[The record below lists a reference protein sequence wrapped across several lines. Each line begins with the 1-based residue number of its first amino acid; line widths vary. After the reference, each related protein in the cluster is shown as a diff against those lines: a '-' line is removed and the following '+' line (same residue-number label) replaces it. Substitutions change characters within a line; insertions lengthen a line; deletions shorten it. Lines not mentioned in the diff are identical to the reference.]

1 VESAGVLI
9 ELGAVIV
16 GLAVLARL
24 ASRLAIPAIPLYLL
38 AGLAFGEGGLLPLVT
53 TAEFIEIGAEI
64 GLILLLLSLGL
75 EYSAR
80 ELVSTLKA
88 QTPAGFV
95 DIVLNFS
102 PGLLAGLILGWGVLP
117 AAVLGGVTYVSS
129 SGVVAKLLH
138 DLGRVGNR
146 ETPVVLSIL
155 VIEDLAM
162 AVYLPMLA
170 GLLIGG
176 VTVSGL
182 GTAAVAVAG
191 VVGFLAIAQRVEVGV
206 SRVLFSRSDE
216 ALLLTILGLAVLVAG
231 IAELV
236 QVSAAVG
243 ALLVGIAFSGPAAQG
258 ARALLA
264 PLRDFLA
271 AIFFVFFGLS
281 VDPSQIPQAL
291 GPALALALLTAATK
305 FATGW
310 WSARRA
316 GIGPRGRA
324 RAGATLIPR
333 GEFSIVIAGIAVAS
347 GLGPDV
353 GALSIAYVLVLA
365 VVGPLAARAS
375 GPIAERL
382 LSATSAEGR
391 DVTLSRN
398 RRAQPPPR
406 HTERPRDRLREE
418 PGADSGR
425 ER

>member
-1 VESAGVLI
+1 MRSSAVLI

-16 GLAVLARL
+16 GLAILARL

-38 AGLAFGEGGLLPLVT
+38 AGLAFGEGGVLPLIT
-53 TAEFIEIGAEI
+53 TSEFIEIGAEI

-88 QTPAGFV
+88 QGPAGFV
-95 DIVLNFS
+95 DAALNFS
-102 PGLLAGLILGWGVLP
+102 PGFLAGLVLGWGVLP

-138 DLGRVGNR
+138 DLGRVGNG
-146 ETPVVLSIL
+146 ETPVLLSIL

-176 VTVSGL
+176 VTLAGV
-182 GTAAVAVAG
+182 GTAAVTIAG
-191 VVGFLAIAQRVEVGV
+191 VVAFLAIVRRVDVGV
-206 SRVLFSRSDE
+206 SRLLFSHSDE

-243 ALLVGIAFSGPAAQG
+243 ALLVGIALSGPAAQG
-258 ARALLA
+258 ARALLT

-271 AIFFVFFGLS
+271 AIFFAFFGLS
-281 VDPSQIPQAL
+281 VDPSLIPDVL
-291 GPALALALLTAATK
+291 GPALVLGGLTAATK

-316 GIGPRGRA
+316 GVGPRGRA
-324 RAGATLIPR
+324 RAGATLIAR

-347 GLGPDV
+347 GLDTDV
-353 GALSIAYVLVLA
+353 GALSITYVLVLA
-365 VVGPLAARAS
+365 VVGPVAARVS
-375 GPIAERL
+375 EPIADRL
-382 LSATSAEGR
+382 LCLKA
-391 DVTLSRN
+391 SREA
-398 RRAQPPPR
+398 RR
-406 HTERPRDRLREE
+406 
-418 PGADSGR
+418 
-425 ER
+425 

>member
-1 VESAGVLI
+1 VRSSSILI

-16 GLAVLARL
+16 GLAILARL
-24 ASRLAIPAIPLYLL
+24 ASRLGIPAIPLYLL
-38 AGLAFGEGGLLPLVT
+38 AGLAFGKGGLLPLVT

-88 QTPAGFV
+88 QGPAGVV
-95 DIVLNFS
+95 DAALNFS
-102 PGLLAGLILGWGVLP
+102 PGFLAGLVLGWDWLA

-155 VIEDLAM
+155 VMEDLAM

-176 VTVSGL
+176 ITLSGL
-182 GTAAVAVAG
+182 VAAAGAIVG
-191 VVGFLAIAQRVEVGV
+191 VVAFLAIAQRVEVGIG
-206 SRVLFSRSDE
+206 RLLFSHSDE

-243 ALLVGIAFSGPAAQG
+243 ALLVGIALSGPAAHG

-271 AIFFVFFGLS
+271 AIFFAFFGLS
-281 VDPSQIPQAL
+281 VDPGLIPAVL
-291 GPALALALLTAATK
+291 GPALVLAVVTAATK

-316 GIGPRGRA
+316 GIGPRGCA
-324 RAGATLIPR
+324 RAGATLIAR
-333 GEFSIVIAGIAVAS
+333 GEFSIVIAGVALAS
-347 GLGPDV
+347 GLETEV

-365 VVGPLAARAS
+365 VAGPIAARVS
-375 GPIAERL
+375 EPIAERL
-382 LSATSAEGR
+382 LSVEASGEG
-391 DVTLSRN
+391 
-398 RRAQPPPR
+398 
-406 HTERPRDRLREE
+406 EE
-418 PGADSGR
+418 
-425 ER
+425 

>member
-1 VESAGVLI
+1 VESSAVLI

-16 GLAVLARL
+16 GLAILARL
-24 ASRLAIPAIPLYLL
+24 ASGLAIPAIPLYLL

-80 ELVSTLKA
+80 ELVTTLRA
-88 QTPAGFV
+88 QASPGLV
-95 DIVLNFS
+95 DAVLNFS
-102 PGLLAGLILGWGVLP
+102 PGFLAGLVLGWGTLP

-138 DLGRVGNR
+138 DLGWVGNR

-170 GLLIGG
+170 ALLIGG
-176 VTVSGL
+176 ATLSGL
-182 GTAAVAVAG
+182 GTAAGAVAG
-191 VVGFLAIAQRVEVGV
+191 VVAFLAMALRVEVGV
-206 SRVLFSRSDE
+206 SRLIFSHSDE

-231 IAELV
+231 VAELV

-243 ALLVGIAFSGPAAQG
+243 ALLVGIALSGPAARG

-271 AIFFVFFGLS
+271 AIFFAFFGLS
-281 VDPSQIPQAL
+281 IDPSQIPGTL
-291 GPALALALLTAATK
+291 GPALALAVLTGATK

-324 RAGATLIPR
+324 RAGAALIPR

-347 GLGPDV
+347 GLATEV

-365 VVGPLAARAS
+365 VAGPVAARVS
-375 GPIAERL
+375 DPMVERL
-382 LSATSAEGR
+382 LSVNTAGKGQR
-391 DVTLSRN
+391 
-398 RRAQPPPR
+398 
-406 HTERPRDRLREE
+406 
-418 PGADSGR
+418 
-425 ER
+425 

>member
-1 VESAGVLI
+1 MESSGLLI

-16 GLAVLARL
+16 GLAILARL

-64 GLILLLLSLGL
+64 GLILLLLTLGL

-80 ELVSTLKA
+80 ELVSTLRA
-88 QTPAGFV
+88 QAPAGLV
-95 DIVLNFS
+95 DAVLNFS
-102 PGLLAGLILGWGVLP
+102 PGLLAGLFLGWGVLP

-162 AVYLPMLA
+162 AVYLPVLA
-170 GLLIGG
+170 ALLIGG
-176 VTVSGL
+176 VTFSGL
-182 GTAAVAVAG
+182 GSAAAAVAG
-191 VVGFLAIAQRVEVGV
+191 VVAFLALAQRVDVGL
-206 SRVLFSRSDE
+206 SRLLLSRSDE

-231 IAELV
+231 IAELI

-243 ALLVGIAFSGPAAQG
+243 ALLVGIALSGPAARG

-271 AIFFVFFGLS
+271 AIFFAFFGLS
-281 VDPSQIPQAL
+281 VDPSQIPGVL
-291 GPALALALLTAATK
+291 GPALTLALLTAATK
-305 FATGW
+305 FAAGW
-310 WSARRA
+310 WAARRA

-324 RAGATLIPR
+324 RAGAILIPR

-347 GLGPDV
+347 GLDRDV

-365 VVGPLAARAS
+365 VAGPVAARVS
-375 GPIAERL
+375 EPIADRL
-382 LSATSAEGR
+382 LSVKPPGR
-391 DVTLSRN
+391 
-398 RRAQPPPR
+398 A
-406 HTERPRDRLREE
+406 RDDDRSKPREE
-418 PGADSGR
+418 QPADKTGPRGDGLQEGTGPGR
-425 ER
+425 EV

>member
-1 VESAGVLI
+1 LESSGVLI
-9 ELGAVIV
+9 ELGAVII

-88 QTPAGFV
+88 QAPAGVV
-95 DIVLNFS
+95 DLVLNFS
-102 PGLLAGLILGWGVLP
+102 PGFLAGLILGWGVLS

-138 DLGRVGNR
+138 ELGRIGNR
-146 ETPVVLSIL
+146 ETPLVLSIL

-182 GTAAVAVAG
+182 GTAAIAVAG
-191 VVGFLAIAQRVEVGV
+191 VVTFLALAQRVDVGV
-206 SRVLFSRSDE
+206 SRLLFSHSDE

-258 ARALLA
+258 ARALLT
-264 PLRDFLA
+264 PMRDFLA
-271 AIFFVFFGLS
+271 AIFFAFFGLS
-281 VDPSQIPQAL
+281 VDPAQIPAAL
-291 GPALALALLTAATK
+291 GVAIVLALVTAVTK

-347 GLGPDV
+347 GLGPNV
-353 GALSIAYVLVLA
+353 GALSITYVLVLA
-365 VVGPLAARAS
+365 VAGSVVARIS
-375 GPIAERL
+375 EPIAERL
-382 LSATSAEGR
+382 LPAKSPGK
-391 DVTLSRN
+391 
-398 RRAQPPPR
+398 RR
-406 HTERPRDRLREE
+406 E
-418 PGADSGR
+418 
-425 ER
+425 

>member
-1 VESAGVLI
+1 VRSSTVLI

-16 GLAVLARL
+16 GLAILARL
-24 ASRLAIPAIPLYLL
+24 ASLLAIPAIPLYLL

-53 TAEFIEIGAEI
+53 TGEFIEIGAEI

-88 QTPAGFV
+88 QAPAGML
-95 DIVLNFS
+95 DAALNFT
-102 PGLLAGLILGWGVLP
+102 PGFLAGLVLGWDWLS
-117 AAVLGGVTYVSS
+117 ATVLGGVTYVSS

-155 VIEDLAM
+155 VVEDLAM

-176 VTVSGL
+176 VTLSGL
-182 GTAAVAVAG
+182 GAAAAAIVG
-191 VVGFLAIAQRVEVGV
+191 VIAFLVIAQRVEVGIG
-206 SRVLFSRSDE
+206 RLLFSHSDE

-231 IAELV
+231 IAERV

-243 ALLVGIAFSGPAAQG
+243 ALLVGIALSGPAAHG

-271 AIFFVFFGLS
+271 AIFFAFFGLS
-281 VDPSQIPQAL
+281 VDPSLIPGVI
-291 GPALALALLTAATK
+291 GPALVLAVVTGATK

-310 WSARRA
+310 WSAGRA

-324 RAGATLIPR
+324 RAGATLIAH
-333 GEFSIVIAGIAVAS
+333 GEFSIVIAGITIAS
-347 GLGPDV
+347 GLETEV
-353 GALSIAYVLVLA
+353 GALSIAYVLILA
-365 VVGPLAARAS
+365 VAGPVAARVS
-375 GPIAERL
+375 EPIAERL
-382 LSATSAEGR
+382 LSVKAANKR
-391 DVTLSRN
+391 
-398 RRAQPPPR
+398 
-406 HTERPRDRLREE
+406 
-418 PGADSGR
+418 
-425 ER
+425 

>member
-1 VESAGVLI
+1 VESSGILI

-16 GLAVLARL
+16 GLAILARL

-38 AGLAFGEGGLLPLVT
+38 AGLAFGKGGLLPLVT

-88 QTPAGFV
+88 QAPAGIV
-95 DIVLNFS
+95 DIALNFS
-102 PGLLAGLILGWGVLP
+102 PGFLAGLILGWEVIS

-138 DLGRVGNR
+138 DLGRVGNQ
-146 ETPVVLSIL
+146 ETPVILSIL

-176 VTVSGL
+176 VTASGL
-182 GTAAVAVAG
+182 ATASAAVAG
-191 VVGFLAIAQRVEVGV
+191 VVVFLAIAQRAEVGL
-206 SRVLFSRSDE
+206 SRMLFSHSDE

-243 ALLVGIAFSGPAAQG
+243 ALLVGIALSGPAAKG
-258 ARALLA
+258 ARPLLT

-271 AIFFVFFGLS
+271 AIFFAFFGLS
-281 VDPSQIPQAL
+281 VDPSQIPGAL
-291 GPALALALLTAATK
+291 GPALVLALLTAATK
-305 FATGW
+305 FVTGW

-347 GLGPDV
+347 GLGTDI

-365 VVGPLAARAS
+365 VAGPVAARVS
-375 GPIAERL
+375 EPVVERL
-382 LSATSAEGR
+382 LSVKETGPGRTSR
-391 DVTLSRN
+391 
-398 RRAQPPPR
+398 
-406 HTERPRDRLREE
+406 
-418 PGADSGR
+418 
-425 ER
+425 

>member
-1 VESAGVLI
+1 MRSSGVLI

-16 GLAVLARL
+16 GLAILARL
-24 ASRLAIPAIPLYLL
+24 ASQLGIPAIPLYLL
-38 AGLAFGEGGLLPLVT
+38 AGLAFGEGGFLPLVT
-53 TAEFIEIGAEI
+53 TGEFIEIGAEI

-80 ELVSTLKA
+80 ELVATLRTQA
-88 QTPAGFV
+88 RAGV
-95 DIVLNFS
+95 LDAVLNFS
-102 PGLLAGLILGWGVLP
+102 PGLLAGLILGWGWLP

-138 DLGRVGNR
+138 DLGRIGNR

-155 VIEDLAM
+155 VMEDLAM

-176 VTVSGL
+176 ITLSGL
-182 GTAAVAVAG
+182 GAAAAAIVG
-191 VVGFLAIAQRVEVGV
+191 VVAFLAIAQRVEVGIG
-206 SRVLFSRSDE
+206 RLLFSHSDE
-216 ALLLTILGLAVLVAG
+216 ALLLTILGLGVLVAG

-243 ALLVGIAFSGPAAQG
+243 ALLVGIALSGPAAHG

-264 PLRDFLA
+264 PLRDFMA
-271 AIFFVFFGLS
+271 AIFFAFFGLS
-281 VDPSQIPQAL
+281 VDPGMIPGAL
-291 GPALALALLTAATK
+291 GAALALAAVTAVTK

-324 RAGATLIPR
+324 RAGAALIAR
-333 GEFSIVIAGIAVAS
+333 GEFSLVIAGIAVAS
-347 GLGPDV
+347 GLGTDV

-365 VVGPLAARAS
+365 VVGPVAARVS
-375 GPIAERL
+375 EPIAERL
-382 LSATSAEGR
+382 LSPRVSREG
-391 DVTLSRN
+391 
-398 RRAQPPPR
+398 
-406 HTERPRDRLREE
+406 HT
-418 PGADSGR
+418 
-425 ER
+425 

>member
-1 VESAGVLI
+1 VRSSGVLI

-16 GLAVLARL
+16 GLAILARL
-24 ASRLAIPAIPLYLL
+24 ASQLGIPAIPLYLL
-38 AGLAFGEGGLLPLVT
+38 AGLAFGEGGLFPLVT
-53 TAEFIEIGAEI
+53 TAEFIEVGAEI

-88 QTPAGFV
+88 QAPAGVV
-95 DIVLNFS
+95 DAALNFS
-102 PGLLAGLILGWGVLP
+102 PGFLAGLIMGWGWLP

-138 DLGRVGNR
+138 DLGRIGNR

-155 VIEDLAM
+155 VMEDLAM

-176 VTVSGL
+176 ITLSGL
-182 GTAAVAVAG
+182 GAAAAAIAG
-191 VVGFLAIAQRVEVGV
+191 VVAFLAIAQRVEVGIG
-206 SRVLFSRSDE
+206 RLLFSHSDE

-243 ALLVGIAFSGPAAQG
+243 ALLVGIALSGPAAQG

-264 PLRDFLA
+264 PLRDFMA
-271 AIFFVFFGLS
+271 AIFFAFFGLS
-281 VDPSQIPQAL
+281 VDPGLIPGAL
-291 GPALALALLTAATK
+291 GPALVLAAVTAATK

-324 RAGATLIPR
+324 RAGTALIAR

-347 GLGPDV
+347 GLGTEV

-365 VVGPLAARAS
+365 VVGPVAARVS
-375 GPIAERL
+375 EPIAERL
-382 LSATSAEGR
+382 LSSRVSREGQ
-391 DVTLSRN
+391 T
-398 RRAQPPPR
+398 
-406 HTERPRDRLREE
+406 
-418 PGADSGR
+418 
-425 ER
+425 

>member
-1 VESAGVLI
+1 VESAGLLI

-16 GLAVLARL
+16 GLAILARL
-24 ASRLAIPAIPLYLL
+24 ATRLAIPAIPLYLL

-75 EYSAR
+75 EYSAA

-88 QTPAGFV
+88 QAPAGFV
-95 DIVLNFS
+95 DLALNFS
-102 PGLLAGLILGWGVLP
+102 PGFLAGLILGWGVLP

-176 VTVSGL
+176 VTLSGL
-182 GTAAVAVAG
+182 ATAAGAVAG
-191 VVGFLAIAQRVEVGV
+191 VVVFLAIARRVEVGI

-216 ALLLTILGLAVLVAG
+216 ALLLTILGLGVLVAG
-231 IAELV
+231 VAELV

-243 ALLVGIAFSGPAAQG
+243 ALLVGIALSGPAAKG
-258 ARALLA
+258 ARALLT

-271 AIFFVFFGLS
+271 AIFFAFFGLS
-281 VDPSQIPQAL
+281 VDPSQIPAAL

-305 FATGW
+305 FVTGW
-310 WSARRA
+310 WGARRA

-324 RAGATLIPR
+324 RAGAILIPR

-347 GLGPDV
+347 GLDTDV
-353 GALSIAYVLVLA
+353 GALSIAYVLMLA
-365 VVGPLAARAS
+365 VAGPLAARVS
-375 GPIAERL
+375 EPIAERL
-382 LSATSAEGR
+382 WSVKASREGR
-391 DVTLSRN
+391 T
-398 RRAQPPPR
+398 
-406 HTERPRDRLREE
+406 
-418 PGADSGR
+418 
-425 ER
+425 

>member
-16 GLAVLARL
+16 GLAILARL

-38 AGLAFGEGGLLPLVT
+38 AGLAFGKGGLLPLVT

-80 ELVSTLKA
+80 ELVSTLRA
-88 QTPAGFV
+88 QAPAGLV
-95 DIVLNFS
+95 DLALNFS
-102 PGLLAGLILGWGVLP
+102 PGFLAGLILGLGVLP

-129 SGVVAKLLH
+129 SGVIAKLLH

-176 VTVSGL
+176 LTVSGL
-182 GTAAVAVAG
+182 VTAAAAVVG
-191 VVGFLAIAQRVEVGV
+191 VVVFLAIAQRLEVGV
-206 SRVLFSRSDE
+206 SRLVFSHSDE

-243 ALLVGIAFSGPAAQG
+243 ALLVGIALSGPAAKG
-258 ARALLA
+258 ARALLS

-271 AIFFVFFGLS
+271 AIFFAFFGLS
-281 VDPSQIPQAL
+281 VDPSQIPGAL
-291 GPALALALLTAATK
+291 GPALGLALLTAATK

-347 GLGPDV
+347 GVGTDV

-365 VVGPLAARAS
+365 VVGPVAARAS
-375 GPIAERL
+375 EPIAERI
-382 LSATSAEGR
+382 LSARSAER
-391 DVTLSRN
+391 LDVRLSGN
-398 RRAQPPPR
+398 RSVPPPPGQ
-406 HTERPRDRLREE
+406 TGPQDRLRGE
-418 PGADSGR
+418 PGAESGR
-425 ER
+425 KG

>member
-1 VESAGVLI
+1 MAI
-9 ELGAVIV
+9 
-16 GLAVLARL
+16 LARL
-24 ASRLAIPAIPLYLL
+24 ASQLAIPAIPLYLL

-53 TAEFIEIGAEI
+53 TGEFIEIGAEI

-80 ELVSTLKA
+80 ELVSTLKV
-88 QTPAGFV
+88 QGPAGIV
-95 DIVLNFS
+95 DATMNFT
-102 PGLLAGLILGWGVLP
+102 PGFIAGLVLGWDWLA

-176 VTVSGL
+176 ITLSGFSAAA
-182 GTAAVAVAG
+182 AAVVG
-191 VVGFLAIAQRVEVGV
+191 VMAFLVIAQRVEVGIG
-206 SRVLFSRSDE
+206 RLLFSHSDE

-243 ALLVGIAFSGPAAQG
+243 ALLVGIALSGPAAQG

-271 AIFFVFFGLS
+271 AIFFAFFGLS
-281 VDPSQIPQAL
+281 VDPGSIPGVI
-291 GPALALALLTAATK
+291 GPALVLAVVTAATK

-324 RAGATLIPR
+324 RAGSALIAR

-347 GLGPDV
+347 GLDAEV

-365 VVGPLAARAS
+365 IVGPVAARVS
-375 GPIAERL
+375 EPIAERL
-382 LSATSAEGR
+382 ISVEAT
-391 DVTLSRN
+391 
-398 RRAQPPPR
+398 
-406 HTERPRDRLREE
+406 RE
-418 PGADSGR
+418 
-425 ER
+425 

>member
-1 VESAGVLI
+1 VRSSTVLI

-16 GLAVLARL
+16 GLAILARL

-80 ELVSTLKA
+80 ELISTLKVQA
-88 QTPAGFV
+88 PAGIV
-95 DIVLNFS
+95 DAALNFS
-102 PGLLAGLILGWGVLP
+102 PGVLAGLLLGFDWLA

-176 VTVSGL
+176 ITLSGL
-182 GTAAVAVAG
+182 GAAAAAVVG
-191 VVGFLAIAQRVEVGV
+191 VVAFLMLAQRVEVGIG
-206 SRVLFSRSDE
+206 RLLFSHSDE

-243 ALLVGIAFSGPAAQG
+243 ALLVGIALSGPAAQG

-271 AIFFVFFGLS
+271 AIFFAFFGLT
-281 VDPSQIPQAL
+281 VDPGLIPGVL
-291 GPALALALLTAATK
+291 GPALILAVVTAATK

-324 RAGATLIPR
+324 RAGSALIAR

-347 GLGPDV
+347 GLDTEV
-353 GALSIAYVLVLA
+353 GALSITYVLVLA
-365 VVGPLAARAS
+365 VVGPVAARVS
-375 GPIAERL
+375 EPIAERL
-382 LSATSAEGR
+382 QSVKASREGG
-391 DVTLSRN
+391 
-398 RRAQPPPR
+398 
-406 HTERPRDRLREE
+406 ER
-418 PGADSGR
+418 
-425 ER
+425 

>member
-1 VESAGVLI
+1 MRSSGVLI

-16 GLAVLARL
+16 GLAILARL

-38 AGLAFGEGGLLPLVT
+38 AGLAFGEGGLFPLVT

-88 QTPAGFV
+88 QAPAGVV
-95 DIVLNFS
+95 DAALNFS
-102 PGLLAGLILGWGVLP
+102 PGFLAGLVLGWDWLA

-146 ETPVVLSIL
+146 ETPMVLSIL

-176 VTVSGL
+176 ITLSGL
-182 GTAAVAVAG
+182 GAAAAAIIG
-191 VVGFLAIAQRVEVGV
+191 VLTFLLIAQRVEVGIG
-206 SRVLFSRSDE
+206 RLLFSHSDE
-216 ALLLTILGLAVLVAG
+216 ALLLSILGLAVLVAG

-243 ALLVGIAFSGPAAQG
+243 ALLVGIALSGPAAHG

-271 AIFFVFFGLS
+271 AIFFAFFGLS
-281 VDPSQIPQAL
+281 VDPGLIPGVL
-291 GPALALALLTAATK
+291 GPALVLAVVTAATK

-316 GIGPRGRA
+316 GVGPRGRA
-324 RAGATLIPR
+324 RAGATLIAR
-333 GEFSIVIAGIAVAS
+333 GEFSIVIAGIAIAS
-347 GLGPDV
+347 GLDTEV

-365 VVGPLAARAS
+365 VVGPVAARVS
-375 GPIAERL
+375 EPIAERV
-382 LSATSAEGR
+382 LSAKAAREG
-391 DVTLSRN
+391 
-398 RRAQPPPR
+398 
-406 HTERPRDRLREE
+406 ER
-418 PGADSGR
+418 
-425 ER
+425 

>member
-1 VESAGVLI
+1 VRSSAVLI

-16 GLAVLARL
+16 GLAALARL

-53 TAEFIEIGAEI
+53 TADFIEIGAEI

-80 ELVSTLKA
+80 ELVATLKSQA
-88 QTPAGFV
+88 PAGFV
-95 DIVLNFS
+95 DAALNFS
-102 PGLLAGLILGWGVLP
+102 PGFLAALAFGWGIVP

-129 SGVVAKLLH
+129 SGVVAKLLQ

-146 ETPVVLSIL
+146 ETPIVLSIL

-176 VTVSGL
+176 FTISGI
-182 GTAAVAVAG
+182 GTAAVAIIAVVA
-191 VVGFLAIAQRVEVGV
+191 FLLVAMRVEIGV
-206 SRVLFSRSDE
+206 SRLLFSHSDE

-231 IAELV
+231 IAEVV

-243 ALLVGIAFSGPAAQG
+243 ALLVGIALSGPAARG
-258 ARALLA
+258 ARALLT

-271 AIFFVFFGLS
+271 AIFFAFFGLS
-281 VDPSQIPQAL
+281 VDPSLISGVL
-291 GPALALALLTAATK
+291 GPAVALAGVTALTK

-324 RAGATLIPR
+324 RAGAALIAR

-347 GLGPDV
+347 GLGSDV

-365 VVGPLAARAS
+365 VVGPLATRVS
-375 GPIAERL
+375 EPIAERL
-382 LSATSAEGR
+382 LVPKE
-391 DVTLSRN
+391 
-398 RRAQPPPR
+398 PR
-406 HTERPRDRLREE
+406 ETK
-418 PGADSGR
+418 
-425 ER
+425 

>member
-1 VESAGVLI
+1 VESSRVLL

-24 ASRLAIPAIPLYLL
+24 ASRLGIPAIPLYLL
-38 AGLAFGEGGLLPLVT
+38 AGLAFGKGGLLPLVT

-80 ELVSTLKA
+80 ELVSTLRSQA
-88 QTPAGFV
+88 PAGVV
-95 DIVLNFS
+95 DLVLNFS
-102 PGLLAGLILGWGVLP
+102 PGFLAGLLLGWGVLS

-176 VTVSGL
+176 VTLSGL
-182 GTAAVAVAG
+182 GTAAGAVAG
-191 VVGFLAIAQRVEVGV
+191 VVAFLALAQRVDVGV
-206 SRVLFSRSDE
+206 SRLLFSHSDE
-216 ALLLTILGLAVLVAG
+216 ALLLTILGLAVLFAG

-258 ARALLA
+258 ARALLT

-271 AIFFVFFGLS
+271 AIFFAFFGLS
-281 VDPSQIPQAL
+281 VDPAQIPPAL
-291 GPALALALLTAATK
+291 GTALALALITAITK
-305 FATGW
+305 FVTGW

-333 GEFSIVIAGIAVAS
+333 GEFSIVIAGLAVAS
-347 GLGPDV
+347 GVGTDV
-353 GALSIAYVLVLA
+353 GALSIAYVLLLA
-365 VVGPLAARAS
+365 VAGPVAARVS
-375 GPIAERL
+375 EPIAERL
-382 LSATSAEGR
+382 FPVA
-391 DVTLSRN
+391 
-398 RRAQPPPR
+398 
-406 HTERPRDRLREE
+406 
-418 PGADSGR
+418 SG
-425 ER
+425 EQLK

>member
-1 VESAGVLI
+1 VENSGVLI

-16 GLAVLARL
+16 GLAILARL

-80 ELVSTLKA
+80 ELVSTLKRQA
-88 QTPAGFV
+88 PAGLV
-95 DIVLNFS
+95 DLVLNFS
-102 PGLLAGLILGWGVLP
+102 PGLLAGLVLGWGVLP

-138 DLGRVGNR
+138 ELGRVGNR

-176 VTVSGL
+176 ATVSGL
-182 GTAAVAVAG
+182 ATAAVTVAG
-191 VVGFLAIAQRVEVGV
+191 VVAFLAIAQWVDVGV
-206 SRVLFSRSDE
+206 SRLLFSHSDE

-243 ALLVGIAFSGPAAQG
+243 ALLVGIAFSGPAARG
-258 ARALLA
+258 AQALLA

-271 AIFFVFFGLS
+271 AIFFAFFGLS
-281 VDPSQIPQAL
+281 VDPSQIPGAL
-291 GPALALALLTAATK
+291 GPASALALLTAGTK

-324 RAGATLIPR
+324 RAGATLIAR
-333 GEFSIVIAGIAVAS
+333 GEFSIVIAGVAVAS
-347 GLGPDV
+347 GLEPEV
-353 GALSIAYVLVLA
+353 GALSIAYVLMLA
-365 VVGPLAARAS
+365 VAGPVAARLS

-382 LSATSAEGR
+382 LSTKE
-391 DVTLSRN
+391 
-398 RRAQPPPR
+398 PR
-406 HTERPRDRLREE
+406 KGL
-418 PGADSGR
+418 A
-425 ER
+425 